1 MQQADPAPMGPVRTA
16 GGRDVTDAGASLDVG
31 DDGDAMTPD
40 ACWERLEGAST
51 GRLVLQR
58 HGRPVVFP
66 VNHVTDG
73 RTIVFRTGAN
83 SVVGLMASHQ
93 PVTFEVDDADDPA
106 PAGWRVVLTG
116 EIERIERDERD
127 RIIPQPSPWAPGRVE
142 AWIRVRPTAVTGR
155 LPARAARTTAHHAP
169 SRAADG

>member
-1 MQQADPAPMGPVRTA
+1 MLHASPASMGREVDPA
-16 GGRDVTDAGASLDVG
+16 GRDVTDAGALDVA
-31 DDGDAMTPD
+31 DDGEAMTAD
-40 ACWERLEGAST
+40 ACWERLDGAST

-66 VNHVTDG
+66 VSHVTDG

-93 PVTFEVDDADDPA
+93 PVAFEVDDADSPA
-106 PAGWRVVLTG
+106 PTGWHVVLTG
-116 EIERIERDERD
+116 EIERIERHDRD

-142 AWIRVRPTAVTGR
+142 AWIRIRPTDVTGR
-155 LPARAARTTAHHAP
+155 VRARPAPYVGAP
-169 SRAADG
+169 STLPDP